1 MLSFYLFLRKILPG
15 VAKKFVNVDPTADY
29 TDVMDWGAQAASLSI
44 SAASRNASLG
54 AQKVECVVF
63 YAIG

>member
-1 MLSFYLFLRKILPG
+1 